1 MQSHPLRLALQLGL
15 FQLSLG
21 ILGVLILGLL
31 NRLLIQDI
39 QLPAVLAALAVG
51 GQQLMGFTRAWF
63 GHRSD
68 RIPPSR
74 LRRTPFIVISSLA
87 IALLFGVVC
96 QLVLRLATSMEASGG
111 ELNGL
116 LIGLL
121 ILVFVAIG
129 TAIAAGGTAF
139 SALIA
144 DRTTAA
150 ERPRVLSVVWGM
162 RLMGVL
168 LGSVLVN
175 QVFGS
180 ACAADASRTAV
191 LAGLQRL
198 SVVTP
203 LVLLGLGV
211 ASVFGVERRITG
223 LMAPVGSPPPDVPQ
237 RLALP
242 QLLLKLRSIPQAGR
256 FLGVLC
262 LFTFSMFLNDAVLE
276 PYGAAVFGM
285 SVCATTSLNVLIAL
299 GFFGG
304 LGLSGFWLIERVG
317 NICTARVGA
326 VLAAFALML
335 MLLAGAEQSIP
346 LLRAGVA
353 LFGLS
358 LGVCMNACLTLM
370 FSFVQPGRTGF
381 LLGIWGAGY
390 AYSCGLATIS
400 GGGLLTLFQAL
411 NGGDLFASYGG
422 VFALQMVCFL
432 GAALM
437 TRRLDVVGFRN
448 TVKTRF
454 SDVMEMAV
462 D

>member
-1 MQSHPLRLALQLGL
+1 MA
-15 FQLSLG
+15 
-21 ILGVLILGLL
+21 
-31 NRLLIQDI
+31 
-39 QLPAVLAALAVG
+39 
-51 GQQLMGFTRAWF
+51 
-63 GHRSD
+63 
-68 RIPPSR
+68 
-74 LRRTPFIVISSLA
+74 
-87 IALLFGVVC
+87 C
-96 QLVLRLATSMEASGG
+96 QLVLRLANSMEASGG

-144 DRTTAA
+144 DRTTEA
-150 ERPRVLSVVWGM
+150 ERPRV
-162 RLMGVL
+162 
-168 LGSVLVN
+168 
-175 QVFGS
+175 
-180 ACAADASRTAV
+180 
-191 LAGLQRL
+191 L

-211 ASVFGVERRITG
+211 VSVFGVERRITG
-223 LMAPVGSPPPDVPQ
+223 LTVPVGSEPPDVPQ
-237 RLALP
+237 RLALPLP

-262 LFTFSMFLNDAVLE
+262 LFTFIKYLNDAVLE

-304 LGLSGFWLIERVG
+304 LGLSGSRLIERVG
-317 NICTARVGA
+317 NIRTARVGA
-326 VLAAFALML
+326 VLAALALML
-335 MLLAGAEQSIP
+335 MLWGGAEQSIP
-346 LLRAGVA
+346 LLRTAVG
-353 LFGLS
+353 LLGLS
-358 LGVCMNACLTLM
+358 LGVCMNACLNLM

-381 LLGIWGAGY
+381 LLGVWGAGY

-400 GGGLLTLFQAL
+400 GGGLLTLLKAW
-411 NGGDLFASYGG
+411 NGGDLFAAYGG

-454 SDVMEMAV
+454 SAVMEMSV